1 MQLLLMLLQE
11 VMLILGDVVMGTF
24 GWDDVY
30 VGYLAEGQAAPKAV
44 AVRSTAVFMLSC
56 N

>member
-1 MQLLLMLLQE
+1 
-11 VMLILGDVVMGTF
+11 MLILGDVVMGTF

-30 VGYLAEGQAAPKAV
+30 VGYLAVGAPAPNAV